1 MAEVPETRF
10 AKLGGDRIAY
20 QVVGEGPLDLL
31 YTGQG
36 GDAMD
41 ARWEWPPYIK
51 FLNRLASFSRLI
63 MFDPRGV
70 GASDSISFEG
80 LPPWEQWADDVRTV
94 LDAVDSER
102 ATLLGGGDTGAA
114 AILFAAT
121 EPERTSALMLF
132 SASARFVVAD
142 DYPWG
147 LPEELSDDVMGHMV
161 ESWGTEAIT
170 DILAPTMAGDLA
182 FRRWFAKASR
192 GSHSPRGAARY
203 FQVVQ
208 GLDVR
213 HVLPLV
219 RVPTLVLHPED
230 SSLLPVEMGRYLA
243 EHIPQSKFVVLPGEE
258 TALYA
263 ERTASTTVDEIE
275 EFLTGTRHAP
285 STDRVLAT
293 VLFTDIVG
301 STQRAAELGDHKWRE
316 LLDAHDRTVRRQ
328 LEQFRGREVDTAGD
342 GFFVTFDGPGRA
354 IECACAI
361 RDAVRA
367 LSIEVRAGLHTGEI
381 EMRGDKVAG
390 LAVHIGARVAARATA
405 NEVLVSGTVKDL
417 VVGSGIEFTGRGERE
432 LKGVPGSWKLFA
444 VTG

>member
-132 SASARFVVAD
+132 SASARFVVTD

-147 LPEELSDDVMGHMV
+147 LPEELSDDVMRHMV
-161 ESWGTEAIT
+161 ESWGTEAIA

-230 SSLLPVEMGRYLA
+230 SS
-243 EHIPQSKFVVLPGEE
+243 
-258 TALYA
+258 
-263 ERTASTTVDEIE
+263 
-275 EFLTGTRHAP
+275 
-285 STDRVLAT
+285 
-293 VLFTDIVG
+293 
-301 STQRAAELGDHKWRE
+301 
-316 LLDAHDRTVRRQ
+316 
-328 LEQFRGREVDTAGD
+328 
-342 GFFVTFDGPGRA
+342 
-354 IECACAI
+354 
-361 RDAVRA
+361 
-367 LSIEVRAGLHTGEI
+367 
-381 EMRGDKVAG
+381 
-390 LAVHIGARVAARATA
+390 
-405 NEVLVSGTVKDL
+405 
-417 VVGSGIEFTGRGERE
+417 
-432 LKGVPGSWKLFA
+432 
-444 VTG
+444 